1 MSGVATNWK
10 QAFRD
15 KHFRNVL
22 LRDALLLIGV
32 LGILFVTLAYAETR
46 AGFVIE
52 RGWLD
57 AFIPPIDLS
66 LPIFIIT
73 YLATVGGVFICMQK
87 PEELLRL
94 IRLYLLIQGIRIFT
108 LLLLPLEAPEGII
121 PLSDPILQNTFY
133 AGRPNLKDLFFSGH
147 TATILMYGLVA
158 NVVWRRWAFALLAA
172 AAGILLAIQRVHY
185 MLDVI
190 AAPVFVWVCF
200 WILTKWEKSKFH

>member
-1 MSGVATNWK
+1 VSLVAPNWK
-10 QAFRD
+10 EAFRE
-15 KHFRNVL
+15 KHFRNVF
-22 LRDALLLIGV
+22 LRDALLLICV
-32 LGILFVTLAYAETR
+32 LCILFVTLAYAETR
-46 AGFVIE
+46 TGFVIE

-57 AFIPPIDLS
+57 AFISPIDLS

-73 YLATVGGVFICMQK
+73 YFATVGGVLLCILQ
-87 PEELLRL
+87 PDELLRL
-94 IRLYLLIQGIRIFT
+94 IRLYLLIQGIRILT

-121 PLSDPILQNTFY
+121 PLNDPILQNTFY

-147 TATILMYGLVA
+147 TATILMYGLVSG
-158 NVVWRRWAFALLAA
+158 VVWRRWVFALLAA

-190 AAPVFVWVCF
+190 AAPVFVWVCV